1 MRKITEKDIKVV
13 STFVGKYPKATTFSI
28 GGIGLTVIA
37 FAVGLFLDNKKEVS
51 K

>member
-13 STFVGKYPKATTFSI
+13 STFVEKYPTAATFSI
-28 GGIGLTVIA
+28 CGIGLTIIA
-37 FAVGLFLDNKKEVS
+37 FAVGLFIDNQKEVS